1 MTDHRPL
8 ATLRCPRCDR
18 TGDPA
23 DRGTYLGCPDCRSA
37 GVPVNFVCDV
47 PESAVHAALH
57 GNGTG
62 GPGLWRWAGAL
73 PVAAQYAVSLGEG
86 STPLLALPTLGAHY
100 GLPWLYGKNE
110 TLNPTW
116 SHKDRLCALA
126 VAAARAV
133 GADTVAAA
141 STGNHGAALA
151 AYAARAGL
159 RCVIFTLTTV
169 PETMKTL
176 MLSYGAEV
184 VAVPQSAQRY
194 PLLAEGVERHGWF
207 AGSNGVTP
215 PVGSTPYGVDGYKTL
230 AYELYEQLGG
240 AIPDV
245 VIFPVMYADCLSGAY
260 RGFVDLRDAG
270 LADRVPRL
278 IGAEIFTALG
288 EALRHAAHGEDRLG
302 PVPVRQTA
310 AFSISGAFTTWQAVH
325 AVRASDGQSVTVAEE
340 DMLAT
345 QRRIAATEGLF
356 VEPSSAVGVAA
367 AGLLARAKLVS
378 PQETVV
384 CVLTASGLKDPVAAR
399 IGLPEVAVAPGN
411 GSRPA

>member
-1 MTDHRPL
+1 MTSDRPL

-18 TGDPA
+18 IADPA
-23 DRGTYLGCPDCRSA
+23 DRRSYLGCPECRLA

-47 PESAVHAALH
+47 PEQAVHAALH
-57 GNGTG
+57 GGPTDA
-62 GPGLWRWAGAL
+62 PGLWRWGAAL
-73 PVAAQYAVSLGEG
+73 PVDARYAVSLGEG
-86 STPLLALPTLGAHY
+86 STPLLPLPALGRHY
-100 GLPWLYGKNE
+100 GMPLLYGKNE
-110 TLNPTW
+110 TVNPTW

-133 GADTVAAA
+133 GADTVAGA

-184 VAVPQSAQRY
+184 VAVPESNQRY
-194 PLLAEGVERHGWF
+194 PLLAEGVERNGWF
-207 AGSNGVTP
+207 AGSNGTSP

-230 AYELYEQLGG
+230 AYELWEQLGG

-245 VIFPVMYADCLSGAY
+245 VVFPVTYADCLSGAY

-270 LADRVPRL
+270 LVDRVPRL

-288 EALRHAAHGEDRLG
+288 EALRHAAHGDDRFG
-302 PVPVRQTA
+302 PVPTRGTA
-310 AFSISGAFTTWQAVH
+310 AFSISGAYTTWQAVH
-325 AVRASDGQSVTVAEE
+325 AVRASDGQAVTVSEE

-345 QRRIAATEGLF
+345 QHRIASSEGLF
-356 VEPSSAVGVAA
+356 VEASSAVGVAA
-367 AGLLARAKLVS
+367 AGLLARAGLIG
-378 PQETVV
+378 PEETVV
-384 CVLTASGLKDPVAAR
+384 CLLTASGLKDPSTAR
-399 IGLPEVAVAPGN
+399 RRLPDIRTAPGN
-411 GSRPA
+411 GKRPA